1 MENRLSW
8 KDAGL
13 RIDPQ
18 GPGAG
23 TATAVAVDD
32 ANPFELA
39 MLSLPVS
46 APVAERACAG
56 LLCGGCACCIAAAE
70 WEE

>member
-1 MENRLSW
+1 MENPVNW
-8 KDAGL
+8 NAGL

-23 TATAVAVDD
+23 TATAVAVAD
-32 ANPFELA
+32 ANPFALA

-46 APVAERACAG
+46 EPVAEG